1 MSAVARRAFDL
12 GATGV
17 LVVALLAAPYIDA
30 EVRTQVF
37 TWSMNVPVA
46 DLAALCAIVLVLARA
61 VLHAERPKVTSDHVL
76 EALGWACLWTVAVLN
91 RHAGDALPGAGP
103 DALHTLLRKPVFLC
117 LAWRVAVAH
126 LVAARPQLT
135 RRAVAASALV
145 CAAVLLVSSSAR
157 IAEGDA
163 LWWRAIAGLTN
174 NHKTLAVFLAPL
186 VPLLWGQPIVLA
198 VVAVVLVLAWS
209 KAALVA
215 AAMGA
220 LWMAAPL
227 RWRARATAGT
237 AGVGLAAMTALPWVM
252 RSPEQVDALRSR
264 MSLNKRA
271 AEMFFAHPLTGYG
284 AGTNVRYEVSTYP
297 DYRVNGV
304 DAHGVFAK
312 LLSEFGVLGTAG
324 WLLATGSLLVV
335 FTRRAR
341 RARGLDD
348 ALLGSFLALH
358 LSLLTSTEAFSQT
371 HWAVLGVLCGLSAR
385 RR

>member
-1 MSAVARRAFDL
+1 MSAARRALDL
-12 GATGV
+12 VGAAV
-17 LVVALLAAPYIDA
+17 LVLALLAAPYIDA
-30 EVRTQVF
+30 EVRARVF
-37 TWSMNVPVA
+37 TWNVNVPVA
-46 DLAALCAIVLVLARA
+46 DLAALCAIVVVLGRA
-61 VLHAERPKVTSDHVL
+61 ALTGERPRVTSDHVL
-76 EALGWACLWTVAVLN
+76 EGLGWAVLWTAGWVS
-91 RHAGDALPGAGP
+91 RHAGDGLPGAGP
-103 DALHTLLRKPVFLC
+103 GALHTLLRKPVFLC

-135 RRAVAASALV
+135 RRVVGASALA
-145 CAAVLLVSSSAR
+145 CAGVLVASSAAR
-157 IAEGDA
+157 IGEGDA
-163 LWWRAIAGLTN
+163 FWWRAIAGLTN

-186 VPLLWGQPIVLA
+186 VPLAWGQPIVLA
-198 VVAVVLVLAWS
+198 VVAVALVLAWS
-209 KAALVA
+209 KAALVT

-227 RWRARATAGT
+227 RWRGRATAL
-237 AGVGLAAMTALPWVM
+237 AAALGLAAMTALPWVM
-252 RSPEQVDALRSR
+252 RSPEQLDALRSR
-264 MSLNKRA
+264 VSLNKRA
-271 AEMFFAHPLTGYG
+271 AEMFLAHPLTGYG

-312 LLSEFGVLGTAG
+312 LLGEFGALGAAG
-324 WLLATGSLLVV
+324 WLLATAALLAV
-335 FTRRAR
+335 FVRRAR

-358 LSLLTSTEAFSQT
+358 LSLLTSTETFSQT